1 MSRFVRQS
9 SYRHT
14 FGTPK
19 KEKYENIKI
28 SGQSASFSSV
38 GSSSLIPEYC
48 ATASAWDTNLV
59 AVSEK
64 YIAVNCKSSL
74 PSPSPRRGSPLH
86 EGPR

>member
-28 SGQSASFSSV
+28 SGQSRSCSASLSPTLTAV
-38 GSSSLIPEYC
+38 LY

-64 YIAVNCKSSL
+64 YIAVNCKSRSDATRTDSVAL
-74 PSPSPRRGSPLH
+74 PS
-86 EGPR
+86 